1 MGLVQTRAY
10 NPYAFASELLG
21 ALLVAPLYLPELRDS
36 PADHGRGLD
45 GSAGAVRAVLTDLW
59 TSVATVN
66 LLLRVEFTPA
76 VSKFIAEC
84 EKAYLA
90 QGPGTF
96 PAAYL
101 AMCSAAANAV
111 LGFLGRGSRS
121 TSDIGGGLL
130 RLFNPEH
137 SGVQVCSGTVFH
149 LQS

>member
-1 MGLVQTRAY
+1 M
-10 NPYAFASELLG
+10 
-21 ALLVAPLYLPELRDS
+21 RDKKIWQ
-36 PADHGRGLD
+36 GK
-45 GSAGAVRAVLTDLW
+45 AVSREVEEKTLHLTDLW